1 MGIKPQPLSQI
12 KKELNLQDRD
22 SLINLCL
29 ELARFKR
36 DNKEMLSYLLFDRQ
50 DEESYISALQ
60 ADMDQSFDSINT
72 QSHYYIKKSVRKI
85 LRELRRFIRYSN
97 QNETAVEL
105 LMHFCYRM
113 TLIKPTIFE
122 NRVLTNIFWRQIH
135 LIEQKIEKLHK
146 DLQHDYTLELEAL
159 IKPYAHDHNIS

>member
-60 ADMDQSFDSINT
+60 AHMDAQNFAHLRADP
-72 QSHYYIKKSVRKI
+72 HVRRQRGQRI
-85 LRELRRFIRYSN
+85 LEDHRHLAPAD
-97 QNETAVEL
+97 AVEL
-105 LMHFCYRM
+105 LR
-113 TLIKPTIFE
+113 
-122 NRVLTNIFWRQIH
+122 
-135 LIEQKIEKLHK
+135 
-146 DLQHDYTLELEAL
+146 
-159 IKPYAHDHNIS
+159 